1 MLVFIIILGVFFYF
15 LYKSKHPQKKKL
27 IQEEMSPANVSI
39 DGLAQNGNEF
49 RMTIEVEPANL
60 DTASDME
67 HQMLWIN
74 FLGLVNTLN
83 VPYTLLMQ
91 SNIFEMKDYT
101 DEYER
106 HLEEND
112 LPVEL
117 YESGKLVKEH
127 FEQTLEDGVRD
138 YRGYVILKYNP
149 LDASTS
155 NVQTGV
161 GKLDSMIG
169 KAIPQKNK
177 MSNTEKENL
186 AKQVLEETAEM
197 IFSFCEQVGMRYQLL
212 GRAGTLNCSYQ
223 FLNRDI
229 SPYARMIDAIQND
242 SFNPHKKSLTE
253 EQFNA

>member
-91 SNIFEMKDYT
+91 SNIFVLLLT
-101 DEYER
+101 
-106 HLEEND
+106 HN
-112 LPVEL
+112 
-117 YESGKLVKEH
+117 
-127 FEQTLEDGVRD
+127 VR
-138 YRGYVILKYNP
+138 
-149 LDASTS
+149 
-155 NVQTGV
+155 
-161 GKLDSMIG
+161 
-169 KAIPQKNK
+169 
-177 MSNTEKENL
+177 
-186 AKQVLEETAEM
+186 
-197 IFSFCEQVGMRYQLL
+197 
-212 GRAGTLNCSYQ
+212 
-223 FLNRDI
+223 
-229 SPYARMIDAIQND
+229 
-242 SFNPHKKSLTE
+242 
-253 EQFNA
+253 

>member
-1 MLVFIIILGVFFYF
+1 MLIFIIILGVFLYF
-15 LYKSKHPQKKKL
+15 LYKSKKPQKKKVV
-27 IQEEMSPANVSI
+27 QEVMSPVDISM
-39 DGLAQNGNEF
+39 DGLAQDGNEF

-60 DTASDME
+60 DTASEME
-67 HQMLWIN
+67 HQMLWVN
-74 FLGLVNTLN
+74 FLSLVNTLN

-91 SNIFEMKDYT
+91 SNIFEMIDYT

-106 HLEEND
+106 NLEEND

-117 YESGKLVKEH
+117 YESGRLVKEH

-138 YRGYVILKYNP
+138 YRGYVILKYDPVN
-149 LDASTS
+149 ASTS
-155 NVQTGV
+155 NIQTGV

-169 KAIPQKNK
+169 KAVPQKNK
-177 MSNTEKENL
+177 MNNTEKADL
-186 AKQVLEETAEM
+186 AKQVLEEAAEI

-229 SPYARMIDAIQND
+229 SPYARMIDAIQNE